1 MLKALVA
8 QLWLTFCDS
17 MDCSLPRSC
26 VPVILQARILGWVA
40 IPFSGVS
47 SQPRD
52 QTGVSCIAGRFF
64 TLWATR
70 ETLLTMRGALNRK
83 KKKKKKK
90 AYLVEARLK
99 ANSPPGSYPGYYI
112 TFTWSFPDPLD
123 KNPLPLS
130 VSTYL
135 PNFNLLISDL
145 LTTSNLGTCHLS
157 LSVANLNHCRWWLQ
171 SWN

>member
-90 AYLVEARLK
+90 RL
-99 ANSPPGSYPGYYI
+99 
-112 TFTWSFPDPLD
+112 TWLRPDL
-123 KNPLPLS
+123 KQILLQGAIQGTISHLPEVFLIHW
-130 VSTYL
+130 TRTLCRYQCL
-135 PNFNLLISDL
+135 HIFLIS
-145 LTTSNLGTCHLS
+145 TCLS
-157 LSVANLNHCRWWLQ
+157 LTCWPQVT
-171 SWN
+171 